1 MQLRYMGFTQQGG
14 LRSYFYQRSA
24 HSDFGVRTKHVD
36 EFHVD
41 ADLALLAL
49 FQVRVQELPALCL
62 SILTSA
68 LAASPT
74 EQQLCTAYAITKK
87 DLDAHILAHR
97 PAAGHKP
104 PRRRKPP
111 RPVDA
116 SQLRWP
122 RRS

>member
-1 MQLRYMGFTQQGG
+1 MQLRYMGFTQQGS
-14 LRSYFYQRSA
+14 LRSYYYQRST
-24 HSDFGVRTKHVD
+24 HSDFGVRAQHVD
-36 EFHVD
+36 EFQVD
-41 ADLALLAL
+41 ADLSLLSL
-49 FQVRVQELPALCL
+49 FQVRFQELPALCMG
-62 SILTSA
+62 ILTTA
-68 LAASPT
+68 IASSPA

-87 DLDAHILAHR
+87 DLDAHVLAQR